1 MKSLFCRVPV
11 HTLFESHPEDGI
23 CAIAI
28 SQDDKYLA
36 TISTGTVQVKRISPF
51 SELCRTDLE
60 VFLQCSSTGEVGI
73 QMGREG
79 EQVCRV
85 MLCFC

>member
-28 SQDDKYLA
+28 SQDDKYLV

-51 SELCRTDLE
+51 SELCRTE
-60 VFLQCSSTGEVGI
+60 IWKFFCSAAAQGRWEFRWGEKGS
-73 QMGREG
+73 RFAE
-79 EQVCRV
+79 
-85 MLCFC
+85 